1 MHEMHPDGPASG
13 RPLSLRALL
22 VVARAV
28 RDGRPFRADD
38 AFLLLHEMRRARPV
52 SLPDALSE
60 ERLSALEGAAD
71 DHAYVDLLAR
81 YALAELIAR
90 LEPVDASPA

>member
-1 MHEMHPDGPASG
+1 MDLQDAASG
-13 RPLSLRALL
+13 RPLSLHALL
-22 VVARAV
+22 VIARAV

-38 AFLLLHEMRRARPV
+38 AFLMLREIRRVCPV

-60 ERLSALEGAAD
+60 GRLSALERAAD
-71 DHAYVDLLAR
+71 DRTYLDLLAR

-90 LEPVDASPA
+90 LEPVGGGPWA